1 MSVFTQN
8 STKKYFQELLAH
20 ADVKTDGCRP
30 WDLQVKNDKFY
41 SRVALEGSLGLG
53 ESYMDGWWEC
63 DALDTFF
70 YKILRRKLDQK
81 VRVSPTVLANSIKS
95 ILFNRQSSR
104 KAHEVGEQHYD
115 AGNDLFEHMLDS
127 RMNYSCGY
135 WVDAENLDEAQ
146 EVKLEM
152 ICRKLMLKPGM
163 KLLDIGCGWGGLVGY
178 AAEKYGVSA
187 VGLTISRE
195 QARLA
200 EERCAGLPVE
210 IRMQDYREIEEEFDA
225 IVSVG
230 MFEHVGYKN
239 YATFMEVARRC
250 LREEGLFLLHSIA
263 ANRSVRQCDSW
274 FDKYIFPNGMLPSI
288 KQLGDAIEDK
298 FVMEDWQN
306 IGAHY
311 DKTLLAWYTNFV
323 KSWDEIKND
332 YSERFF
338 RMWRYYLLSVA
349 GGFRAR
355 NMQVWQVVLS
365 PEGIVGGYPD
375 LPWARKHLTE
385 NQELR
390 QELRN

>member
-1 MSVFTQN
+1 MQN
-8 STKKYFQELLAH
+8 SAKKYFQELLAH

-70 YKILRRKLDQK
+70 YKILREKVDQK
-81 VRVSPTVLANSIKS
+81 VRVSPAVIANSLKS
-95 ILFNRQSSR
+95 ILFNRQSSK
-104 KAHEVGEQHYD
+104 KAHEVGEKHYD
-115 AGNDLFEHMLDS
+115 AGNDLFRRMLDS

-135 WVDAENLDEAQ
+135 WRDAADLDEAQ
-146 EVKLEM
+146 EAKLEM
-152 ICRKLMLKPGM
+152 ICRKLMLKPG
-163 KLLDIGCGWGGLVGY
+163 KKILDIGCGWGGLVRY

-195 QARLA
+195 QAQLA

-210 IRMQDYREIEEEFDA
+210 IRMQDYREIAEEFDA

-239 YATFMEVARRC
+239 YVEFMDVARRC
-250 LREEGLFLLHSIA
+250 LREEGLFLLHTIA
-263 ANRSVRQCDSW
+263 SNRSVRQCDSW

-288 KQLGDAIEDK
+288 KQLGGAIEDK

-311 DKTLLAWYTNFV
+311 DKTLLAWYSNFAGN
-323 KSWDEIKND
+323 WDELKKE

-338 RMWRYYLLSVA
+338 RMWRYYLLSLA

-375 LPWARKHLTE
+375 FQWTRNYLTE
-385 NQELR
+385 NR
-390 QELRN
+390 ELRN